1 MNGSMDLRNA
11 TSYLKRSDSIDA
23 YLSEINKYS
32 VMTPTEEKDIFARL
46 DTSKENLHKAKD
58 DYSNHLISADKY
70 HAIENDEKKIQ
81 ESIKKEIAER
91 NQRFVF
97 AVAKRYNTGDILTDL
112 ISVGTI
118 GLYEAI
124 EAYDWT
130 NGTKFISFAI
140 WYVRRAILAYLNK
153 ENFMVRKP
161 GNFVVQTKVKKIQ
174 NDFFLNNGRK
184 PTPTEIFEILKKDY
198 NIDIKNELDLYPSQM
213 EYIDESVNNDDS
225 DYTYEDSPEFAVAT
239 AQTNSYE
246 KKIDEEKLSL
256 TVKNAISVL
265 NERDRKIILLSY
277 GFVDGK
283 EYTNDEIGE
292 ILGLSKERVRQL
304 KVAATKKM
312 QLAMV
317 QTKGNF

>member
-1 MNGSMDLRNA
+1 
-11 TSYLKRSDSIDA
+11 
-23 YLSEINKYS
+23 
-32 VMTPTEEKDIFARL
+32 
-46 DTSKENLHKAKD
+46 
-58 DYSNHLISADKY
+58 
-70 HAIENDEKKIQ
+70 
-81 ESIKKEIAER
+81 
-91 NQRFVF
+91 
-97 AVAKRYNTGDILTDL
+97 
-112 ISVGTI
+112 
-118 GLYEAI
+118 
-124 EAYDWT
+124 
-130 NGTKFISFAI
+130 
-140 WYVRRAILAYLNK
+140 
-153 ENFMVRKP
+153 MVRKP

>member
-46 DTSKENLHKAKD
+46 DTSKENLHKTKD

-174 NDFFLNNGRK
+174 NDFFFF
-184 PTPTEIFEILKKDY
+184 I
-198 NIDIKNELDLYPSQM
+198 
-213 EYIDESVNNDDS
+213 
-225 DYTYEDSPEFAVAT
+225 
-239 AQTNSYE
+239 
-246 KKIDEEKLSL
+246 
-256 TVKNAISVL
+256 
-265 NERDRKIILLSY
+265 
-277 GFVDGK
+277 
-283 EYTNDEIGE
+283 
-292 ILGLSKERVRQL
+292 
-304 KVAATKKM
+304 
-312 QLAMV
+312 
-317 QTKGNF
+317 